1 MNFAFA
7 QVCKELFLAKTIYI
21 LCKRLFPKGVKIVEP
36 PEKRR
41 DLEVGKCEETQL
53 PPSYDDLLK

>member
-1 MNFAFA
+1 M
-7 QVCKELFLAKTIYI
+7 KDKTCAEALIFY
-21 LCKRLFPKGVKIVEP
+21 LYSKGVKIAEP